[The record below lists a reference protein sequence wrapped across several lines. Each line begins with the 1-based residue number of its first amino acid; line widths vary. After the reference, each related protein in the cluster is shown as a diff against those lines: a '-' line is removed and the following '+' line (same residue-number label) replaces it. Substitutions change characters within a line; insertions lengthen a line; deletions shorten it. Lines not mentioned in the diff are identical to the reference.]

1 MDKLILKYIWK
12 GNRIAMRILKKKD
25 KVGGPTLPD
34 AQVEHIIIVI
44 KTVWFWWRYTHIN
57 QQSK

>member
-1 MDKLILKYIWK
+1 
-12 GNRIAMRILKKKD
+12 MRILKKKD